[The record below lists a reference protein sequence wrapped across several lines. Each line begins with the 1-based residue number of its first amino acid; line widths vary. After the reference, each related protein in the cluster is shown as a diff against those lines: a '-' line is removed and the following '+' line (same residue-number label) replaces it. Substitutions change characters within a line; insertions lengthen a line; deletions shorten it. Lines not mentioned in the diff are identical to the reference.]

1 MRRIICGAVI
11 VGTVVAAGA
20 TGCSSHSPSGS
31 TKTSSSVA
39 SAPSSAAPAPA
50 TTSALPTETRAAEGD
65 AKVTIGGKA
74 RDVKG
79 EVSCSTGEG
88 AINIL
93 IAQPTSAIAISVSED
108 ASKVHSVG
116 LGSVDGV
123 SLSFQ
128 EYAPGVE
135 ATVARD
141 GNTYTVK
148 GTATG
153 FSSDDLNKEITEPFE
168 ITVTCP

>member
-1 MRRIICGAVI
+1 MRRIISGAVI
-11 VGTVVAAGA
+11 VGAVVAASA
-20 TGCSSHSPSGS
+20 AGCSSHPPSGS
-31 TKTSSSVA
+31 TKTSSTGA
-39 SAPSSAAPAPA
+39 SAPSSAAPA

-135 ATVARD
+135 ATATRD

-153 FSSDDLNKEITEPFE
+153 FNSDDLNKAITETFE